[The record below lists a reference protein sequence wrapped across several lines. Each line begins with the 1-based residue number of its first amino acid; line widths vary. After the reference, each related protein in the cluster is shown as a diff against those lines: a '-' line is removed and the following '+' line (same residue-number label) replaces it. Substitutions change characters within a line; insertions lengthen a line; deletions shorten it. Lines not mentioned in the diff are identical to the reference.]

1 MSAPRTIRLP
11 LAAALSAALAAL
23 AALPLAACGK
33 DQAAPDAAQ
42 PDSYVEPPVPPPPQ
56 LGAQLDRMG
65 RPAIAAALVGL
76 RDPIDIATT
85 KQDAY
90 NAASDPATWASAPVA
105 TGRSIAAELAA
116 NLALLDVLDKG
127 NGAIVASPGCHNQIL
142 FNGNVTGGGS
152 PVPASYETLAGFL
165 ANDMLYLDTALTTCA
180 SYLSLELE
188 AATAGASQYRHT
200 QCGGRTPTHDAI
212 DVSYS
217 LLFAGLGGFTDPPGL
232 LPRIVDGV
240 APHTDTSDS
249 FPYFGSPH

>member
-1 MSAPRTIRLP
+1 MIDLRTIL
-11 LAAALSAALAAL
+11 LASFLAFSTAL
-23 AALPLAACGK
+23 AALPFAACGK
-33 DQAAPDAAQ
+33 DQAAPDAGQ
-42 PDSYVEPPVPPPPQ
+42 PDSYVEPPVPLPPQ

-76 RDPIDIATT
+76 RDPIDTAST

-105 TGRSIAAELAA
+105 AGRSIADELAA
-116 NLALLDVLDKG
+116 NLALLDLLDKG

-142 FNGNVTGGGS
+142 FNGNVTGGGA
-152 PVPASYETLAGFL
+152 PVPASYSTLAGFL
-165 ANDMLYLDTALTTCA
+165 ADDMLYVDTTLATCA

-188 AATAGASQYRHT
+188 AATAGASQYRHS
-200 QCGGRTPTHDAI
+200 QCGGRTPKHDAI

-232 LPRIVDGV
+232 LPRIVDEV
-240 APHTDTSDS
+240 APHTDISESS